1 MRPLNQSNL
10 QLMRKIYFICFL
22 FVLNSV
28 FAQKKDKLHPIAVY
42 EKVWQEKNSDTR
54 LKLIKT
60 VWLDDSTFEDPS
72 ASIKGAVA
80 LNNVITEFYKKNP
93 DAVLTSGSKVVK
105 DNYVSWDWKIL
116 DSKNKLIMA
125 GRDFA
130 RLNGKGQVSKI
141 IGFWNQEATLSES
154 EILKNL
160 ETDNYKVVAKYYECL
175 FKTKDF
181 NTMATIIEEGAVYN
195 QAEGLPYGGTYV
207 GFNEWTKMFAKS
219 AEFFDLE
226 IEKEPVYLGDTSKNE
241 VIIYFTIKGKA
252 KKSGKTLSMPIS
264 EHFDL
269 KNGKITAIRA
279 FYFDTKQ
286 FTEFLKSKK

>member
-1 MRPLNQSNL
+1 
-10 QLMRKIYFICFL
+10 MRKIYFICF
-22 FVLNSV
+22 FFILNGL
-28 FAQKKDKLHPIAVY
+28 FAQKKDKLNPILVY
-42 EKVWQEKNSDTR
+42 EKAWSERNSDAR
-54 LKLIKT
+54 LKIIKT
-60 VWLDDSTFEDPS
+60 IWLEESTFEDPS
-72 ASIKGAVA
+72 ASIKGVA
-80 LNNVITEFYKKNP
+80 AFNNVINEFYKKFP

-141 IGFWNQEATLSES
+141 IGFWNSEATLSEA
-154 EILKNL
+154 EILKNI
-160 ETDNYKVVAKYYECL
+160 ETDNFKVAAQYYESF

-181 NTMATIIEEGAVYN
+181 TAMAPLIEEGAIYT

-207 GFNEWTKMFAKS
+207 GFNEWIKMYTKS
-219 AEFFDLE
+219 TEFFDLQV
-226 IEKEPVYLGDTSKNE
+226 EKDPVYFSDASKNE

-264 EHFDL
+264 EHIDL
-269 KNGKITAIRA
+269 KNGKITAVRS

-286 FTEFLKSKK
+286 FAEFLKSKK